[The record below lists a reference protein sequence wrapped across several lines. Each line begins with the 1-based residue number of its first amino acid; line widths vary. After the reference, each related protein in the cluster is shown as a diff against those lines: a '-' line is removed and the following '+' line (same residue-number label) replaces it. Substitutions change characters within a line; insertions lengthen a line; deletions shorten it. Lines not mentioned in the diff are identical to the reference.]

1 MIETFL
7 GLVLVAVGFLA
18 AGGIDKI
25 QTYRQQKHHKAQMQK
40 FMALPHGNLKEQVH
54 DYDVGDKV
62 FVSKRLRQQSV
73 LDAAEAY
80 LKAIHR
86 GLPEQQFDSQ
96 AELFLFAKEQL
107 YRETIKWYR
116 LDSDE

>member
-40 FMALPHGNLKEQVH
+40 FMALPHGNLKEKAY
-54 DYDVGDKV
+54 DYHLGNKV
-62 FVSKRLRQQSV
+62 YVSKRLRQETV
-73 LDAAEAY
+73 LFAAETY
-80 LKAIHR
+80 IKAVRR

-96 AELFLFAKEQL
+96 AELFLFVREQL
-107 YRETIKWYR
+107 YCESIDWYR
-116 LDSDE
+116 IDSDE